1 MSGHRLKPSAEELEL
16 LFHIGENLIVH
27 KSELAVKWLEVFE
40 SNSLYYERLFTPE
53 ELFQIS
59 LKGIEEL
66 MEAVHQG
73 EMYSAPET
81 IRERGI
87 HFAQQGLGEKTL
99 IDCMCAWQELF
110 LPLVI
115 KDYEGTDEREKALI
129 ITSRALCRYA
139 ALFAEGFL
147 EASRER
153 ILDAQDEMIV
163 ALEQSLRESEQWL
176 ATTLKSIGDG
186 VIATDTKGLVTFMNP
201 LACSLTGWH
210 LKEAAGR
217 PLAEVFSIINEE
229 TRERCE
235 NPFEKIMNLG
245 RVIGLA
251 NSTVLVSKNGVERL
265 IADSGAPIRDEDDT
279 ILGTV
284 LVFRDMTEKRKMED
298 DIVRLKTEKME
309 SISVLAGGI
318 AHDFNNILTAI
329 LGNITIAKMHMPP
342 EEKICKLLT
351 EAEKASLMAKNLTQQ
366 LLTFSKGGAPIKKH
380 ASVGDF
386 LKSTA
391 EFALSGSKA
400 RCEFCIPCNLWP
412 VDIDTGQISQ
422 VINNL
427 IINADQAMPAGGTI
441 MVCAENVCIG
451 TEERLPLKEGNYVK
465 ISIEDEGI
473 GIPEGH
479 LQRIFDPYFTTKQ
492 KGSGLGLATSHSI
505 IMNHEGY
512 IKVESELGV
521 GTSFHVY
528 LPASDE
534 EVIFEEK
541 ETCRRV
547 RGKGRILLMDDEES
561 ILEVTGEVLTYL
573 GYTVEVARDGEEAID
588 LYRNAYKSSKPFD
601 AVIID
606 LTIRGRMGGRETIQC
621 LLSID
626 PQVKAIVS
634 SGYCDD
640 PVMANYRE
648 YGFCGV
654 VAKPYTIEE
663 LSETLQRVIQ
673 DEVAI

>member
-1 MSGHRLKPSAEELEL
+1 MSGYRLRPSAEELEL
-16 LFHIGENLIVH
+16 LSHIGENLIIH
-27 KSELAVKWLEVFE
+27 KRELAVKWKEVLE
-40 SNSLYYERLFTPE
+40 SNSLYHERLFTSE

-59 LKGIEEL
+59 LKGIEDL
-66 MEAVHQG
+66 VEAVQRG
-73 EMYSAPET
+73 EMYSTPET
-81 IRERGI
+81 IRGRGL

-110 LPLVI
+110 LPLVV
-115 KDYEGTDEREKALI
+115 KEYEGTDEGEKALI
-129 ITSRALCRYA
+129 TTSRALCCYA

-153 ILDAQDEMIV
+153 ILDAQNEMIV

-186 VIATDTKGLVTFMNP
+186 VITTDTKGLVTFMNP
-201 LACSLTGWH
+201 VACSLTGWH
-210 LKEAAGR
+210 LKEAVGR
-217 PLAEVFSIINEE
+217 PLAEVFFIINEE
-229 TRERCE
+229 TRERCKS
-235 NPFEKIMNLG
+235 PFEKIMNLG

-251 NSTVLVSKNGVERL
+251 NSTVLVAKNGGERL
-265 IADSGAPIRDEDDT
+265 IADSGAPIRDEDNT

-342 EEKICKLLT
+342 EEKIHKLLT
-351 EAEKASLMAKNLTQQ
+351 EAERASLMAKNLTQQ

-380 ASVGDF
+380 ASIGDF
-386 LKSTA
+386 LKSTT

-400 RCEFCIPCNLWP
+400 RCEFCIPFDLWP
-412 VDIDTGQISQ
+412 VDVDTGQISQ

-441 MVCAENVCIG
+441 KVCAENACIKAQDG
-451 TEERLPLKEGNYVK
+451 LPLKAGNYVK

-505 IMNHEGY
+505 IMNHEGH

-521 GTSFHVY
+521 GTTFHVY

-534 EVIFEEK
+534 EVILEDK
-541 ETCRRV
+541 KICKRV
-547 RGKGRILLMDDEES
+547 KGKGRILLMDDEES

-573 GYTVEVARDGEEAID
+573 GYTVDVARDGEEAID
-588 LYRNAYKSSKPFD
+588 LYRKAYKSQKPFD

-606 LTIRGRMGGRETIQC
+606 LTIRGKMGGRETIQH

-663 LSETLQRVIQ
+663 LSETLQRVIR
-673 DEVAI
+673 DEVTI